1 MHQQF
6 KIKTAPLTDQS
17 LTALLIK
24 IKEEFEY
31 EYQKGDNHI
40 VFSKGDIREKIYIT
54 EITDIIP
61 TKAHL
66 PETYLELSSL
76 SQSVNSAELLAF
88 IINQTGGYL
97 QINNQEEF
105 YPYKYVSFI
114 RLDPEEFTAQYEE
127 ELDMVMANSKKGIDI
142 NNYIDKIIYDDK
154 KRFEIKFD
162 DGKYKGFYQ
171 IDRSIVQFME
181 TSWTW
186 DDYKGNIPLGI
197 YDLVV
202 HSYTEFIRQYNSVKN
217 FFSNN

>member
-1 MHQQF
+1 
-6 KIKTAPLTDQS
+6 
-17 LTALLIK
+17 
-24 IKEEFEY
+24 
-31 EYQKGDNHI
+31 
-40 VFSKGDIREKIYIT
+40 
-54 EITDIIP
+54 
-61 TKAHL
+61 
-66 PETYLELSSL
+66 
-76 SQSVNSAELLAF
+76 
-88 IINQTGGYL
+88 
-97 QINNQEEF
+97 
-105 YPYKYVSFI
+105 
-114 RLDPEEFTAQYEE
+114 
-127 ELDMVMANSKKGIDI
+127 MVMANSKKGIDI